1 MLIDQKFT
9 FIIECAILE
18 LQKSIG
24 ILMHRSLS
32 RQELLRLFSWPNCRL
47 KLYHLLNVLLL
58 SQCANKLEMKVSSMF
73 NTPNKPPKNI
83 PTGKLR

>member
-47 KLYHLLNVLLL
+47 
-58 SQCANKLEMKVSSMF
+58 
-73 NTPNKPPKNI
+73 
-83 PTGKLR
+83 